1 MELGAR
7 RPARRIS
14 SSFSGSIGLSAK
26 ERTARCM
33 EMACQTSTRRE
44 SKQSHFRRMICGPV
58 IRRAGYDPDMN
69 EAHFAEI
76 EKTLLYI
83 SDARQRAERAVQ
95 TIAKTG
101 AEPHLVEAL
110 EEAERELEALG
121 RKLMQRTYF
130 AVPDNQLT
138 LKA

>member
-1 MELGAR
+1 
-7 RPARRIS
+7 
-14 SSFSGSIGLSAK
+14 
-26 ERTARCM
+26 
-33 EMACQTSTRRE
+33 
-44 SKQSHFRRMICGPV
+44 V
-58 IRRAGYDPDMN
+58 N

-83 SDARQRAERAVQ
+83 SEARQRAERAARA
-95 TIAKTG
+95 IAKDN

-110 EEAERELEALG
+110 EQTERDLEALG

-130 AVPDNQLT
+130 AVPDGQLT